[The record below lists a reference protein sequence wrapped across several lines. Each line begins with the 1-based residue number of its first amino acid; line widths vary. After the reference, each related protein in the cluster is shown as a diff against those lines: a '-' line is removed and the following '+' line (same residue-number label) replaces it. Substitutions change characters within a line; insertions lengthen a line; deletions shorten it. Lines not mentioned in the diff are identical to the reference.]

1 MRFPG
6 GAVGNFYHFGKSGYG
21 FDFAEIDQ
29 YHDGKVPKRARGLEN
44 SRIKKN
50 QHQDYIDDF
59 IQLAQET
66 NSKAVLVANLFV
78 DNNDILLMI
87 EKLVTNNI
95 EVVGVELGSELSNRS
110 YFTKGYTIEDYI
122 VSAKRCSKK
131 IKDKYPNLKTAV
143 VVAPLGKRK
152 GHRHN
157 VWNEKLSKLDFYD
170 AIIIHSYAKVI
181 NGKDKEG
188 QMVFEEAEGK
198 NKTEAFEIYKNRA
211 IDYLTNEYPK
221 QVQEYVRIF
230 NKPIWVTEWNL
241 QMSKTTGNTLLQSLF
256 VANYLLE
263 LLSSPD
269 LKNNFTFSF
278 SSNKKLG
285 ILGGVAAAIAIIVIV
300 GFTAINTPIDSTVS
314 STASNPLLVN
324 IDQTTYQR
332 ADIISISGD
341 TNSYTKSV
349 ELSIEN
355 TNGVKIWKEIINPKN
370 DGQFSTLII
379 AGGGGW
385 ENNGV
390 YTLKAVQDDLASEI
404 EFKIIA

>member
-1 MRFPG
+1 LTFITDLDDLIRHHHG
-6 GAVGNFYHFGKSGYG
+6 
-21 FDFAEIDQ
+21 D
-29 YHDGKVPKRARGLEN
+29 
-44 SRIKKN
+44 IKKLREIRDTIRHDNFITTEDKNYVESLITIHLKN
-50 QHQDYIDDF
+50 QPLDK
-59 IQLAQET
+59 
-66 NSKAVLVANLFV
+66 S
-78 DNNDILLMI
+78 
-87 EKLVTNNI
+87 
-95 EVVGVELGSELSNRS
+95 LSRKQPD
-110 YFTKGYTIEDYI
+110 T
-122 VSAKRCSKK
+122 K
-131 IKDKYPNLKTAV
+131 IKL
-143 VVAPLGKRK
+143 
-152 GHRHN
+152 
-157 VWNEKLSKLDFYD
+157 
-170 AIIIHSYAKVI
+170 
-181 NGKDKEG
+181 
-188 QMVFEEAEGK
+188 Q
-198 NKTEAFEIYKNRA
+198 
-211 IDYLTNEYPK
+211 PK
-221 QVQEYVRIF
+221 
-230 NKPIWVTEWNL
+230 PT
-241 QMSKTTGNTLLQSLF
+241 
-256 VANYLLE
+256 
-263 LLSSPD
+263 LSSPD
-269 LKNNFTFSF
+269 LKNSFTFSF

-390 YTLKAVQDDLASEI
+390 YTLKAVQDNLASEI